1 MELQV
6 TMAHIPEYGER
17 SSRAMNVL
25 LLTRDLKYGGAQR
38 QLAVLAKRLHGR
50 GHRVVVAQFYSGGPL
65 EQELL
70 EAGIR
75 IRPLQKRGRW
85 DLLSF
90 LLRLAQV
97 MREERPEILYSYLTD
112 LVTLVLKPW
121 FPSTKI
127 VWGIRSSNKDLSRYD
142 WLMRISYRL
151 TFRLSRFADTVIAN
165 SRAGRDSHIALGYPR
180 EKVAVIPNGIDT
192 QRFRPDLE
200 ARHHVRSEWGIQD
213 HEQVIGIV
221 GRLDPVKDHPTFLQA
236 VTSLM
241 QKRNH
246 LRFVC
251 VGDGPTEY
259 SDWLL
264 QLTRSLK
271 LTEHVI
277 WLAGRSNMSAVYNG
291 LDLLVNSSTTEG
303 FSNVIA
309 EAMACGVPCVATNV
323 GDSAWLMGNLGEV
336 VPPRDP
342 VALAKAMGKVLDQR
356 PQNAAQI
363 RRHIVEQF
371 SVEKLVADTE
381 QALLKLLD
389 STQSDPPLRAVP
401 AECSGAPEEFSA
413 GRNKRPRT
421 M

>member
-1 MELQV
+1 MELQA
-6 TMAHIPEYGER
+6 TMARISQRVER

-38 QLAVLAKRLHGR
+38 QLVVLAKGLHAR
-50 GHRVVVAQFYSGGPL
+50 GHRVVVSQFYSGGPL

-70 EAGIR
+70 EAGVR

-85 DLLSF
+85 DLLHF
-90 LLRLAQV
+90 LLQLARV

-112 LVTLVLKPW
+112 LPTLVLKPC

-127 VWGIRSSNKDLSRYD
+127 VWGIRSSNVDLSRFD
-142 WLMRISYRL
+142 WFTRISYRL
-151 TFRLSRFADTVIAN
+151 TFRLSHFADAVIAN
-165 SRAGRDSHIALGYPR
+165 SRVGRNDHIAQGYPR
-180 EKVAVIPNGIDT
+180 GKVIVIPNGIDT
-192 QRFRPDLE
+192 QGFCPDPE
-200 ARHHVRSEWGIQD
+200 ARRHVRSEWGIQD
-213 HEQVIGIV
+213 HEELIGIV

-236 VTSLM
+236 ASLLS
-241 QKRNH
+241 QEHNH

-251 VGDGPTEY
+251 VGDGQTEY
-259 SDWLL
+259 RKSLH
-264 QLTRSLK
+264 QLTRSLG
-271 LTEHVI
+271 LTEQVI
-277 WLAGRSNMSAVYNG
+277 WPGGRSDMPAVFNA
-291 LDLLVNSSTTEG
+291 LDLLASSSTTEG

-342 VALAKAMGKVLDQR
+342 VALAKAMGKVLDRR
-356 PQNAAQI
+356 PQNSAQI

-381 QALLKLLD
+381 EVLLKLLD
-389 STQSDPPLRAVP
+389 RTTSGPPLRAV
-401 AECSGAPEEFSA
+401 
-413 GRNKRPRT
+413 
-421 M
+421 

>member
-6 TMAHIPEYGER
+6 TMAHIPQRVER
-17 SSRAMNVL
+17 SIRAMKVL

-38 QLAVLAKRLHGR
+38 QLAVLAKGLHIR
-50 GHRVVVAQFYSGGPL
+50 GHRVVVAQFYAGGPL

-70 EAGIR
+70 EAGIQ

-90 LLRLAQV
+90 LLRLARV

-112 LVTLVLKPW
+112 LVTLVLKLW

-127 VWGIRSSNKDLSRYD
+127 VWGIRSSYKDLSLYD
-142 WLMRISYRL
+142 LVTRISYKL
-151 TFRLSRFADTVIAN
+151 TFRLSRFADAVIAN

-180 EKVAVIPNGIDT
+180 AKVAVIPNGIST
-192 QRFRPDLE
+192 ERFRPDLE
-200 ARHHVRSEWGIQD
+200 ARDRVRSEWGVQD
-213 HEQVIGIV
+213 HEKVIGIV
-221 GRLDPVKDHPTFLQA
+221 GRLDPVKDHLTFLQA
-236 VTSLM
+236 VTSLTQM
-241 QKRNH
+241 RNH
-246 LRFVC
+246 LRVVC

-259 SDWLL
+259 RDSLL
-264 QLTRSLK
+264 QLTRSLR
-271 LTEHVI
+271 LSEYVI
-277 WLAGRSNMSAVYNG
+277 WLAGRSDMPAVYNG

-342 VALAKAMGKVLDQR
+342 IALAKAMGKVLDQK
-356 PQNAAQI
+356 PQNGAQI

-389 STQSDPPLRAVP
+389 STKPDPLLRAVQT
-401 AECSGAPEEFSA
+401 ECSSAPDEFPA
-413 GRNKRPRT
+413 GRN
-421 M
+421 

>member
-1 MELQV
+1 MELQA
-6 TMAHIPEYGER
+6 TMAHIPQRVER
-17 SSRAMNVL
+17 SIRAMKVL

-38 QLAVLAKRLHGR
+38 QLAVLAKGLHSR
-50 GHRVVVAQFYSGGPL
+50 GHRVVVAQFYAGGPL

-70 EAGIR
+70 EAGIQ

-90 LLRLAQV
+90 LLRLARV

-112 LVTLVLKPW
+112 LVTLVLKPR

-127 VWGIRSSNKDLSRYD
+127 VWGIRSSYKDLSLYD
-142 WLMRISYRL
+142 LVTRISYKL
-151 TFRLSRFADTVIAN
+151 AFRLSRFADAVIAN

-180 EKVAVIPNGIDT
+180 AKVAVIPNGIST
-192 QRFRPDLE
+192 ERFCPDLE
-200 ARHHVRSEWGIQD
+200 ARHRVRSEWGVQD
-213 HEQVIGIV
+213 HEKVIGIV

-236 VTSLM
+236 VTSLT

-246 LRFVC
+246 LRVVC

-259 SDWLL
+259 RDSLL
-264 QLTRSLK
+264 QLTRSLR
-271 LTEHVI
+271 LSDYVI
-277 WLAGRSNMSAVYNG
+277 WLAGRSDMPAVYNG
-291 LDLLVNSSTTEG
+291 LDLLVNSSTREG

-342 VALAKAMGKVLDQR
+342 IALAKAMGKVLDQK
-356 PQNAAQI
+356 PQNGAQI

-389 STQSDPPLRAVP
+389 STKSGPSLHAVQ
-401 AECSGAPEEFSA
+401 AECSAAPDEFPA
-413 GRNKRPRT
+413 GRN
-421 M
+421 

>member
-1 MELQV
+1 
-6 TMAHIPEYGER
+6 
-17 SSRAMNVL
+17 MNVL

-38 QLAVLAKRLHGR
+38 QLAVLAKGLHAR

-90 LLRLAQV
+90 LLRLARV

-112 LVTLVLKPW
+112 LVTLVLKLR

-127 VWGIRSSNKDLSRYD
+127 VWGIRSSNIDLSRYD
-142 WLMRISYRL
+142 RFTRISYKL
-151 TFRLSRFADTVIAN
+151 TFRLSRFADAVIAN
-165 SRAGRDSHIALGYPR
+165 SRAGRGFYVAQGYSH
-180 EKVAVIPNGIDT
+180 EKIVVISNGIDT
-192 QRFRPDLE
+192 QRFHPDPE
-200 ARHHVRSEWGIQD
+200 ARHRMRSEWGIQN

-221 GRLDPVKDHPTFLQA
+221 GRLDPVKDHPVFLQA
-236 VTSLM
+236 VTSLT

-259 SDWLL
+259 RDSLL

-271 LTEHVI
+271 LTEHVM
-277 WLAGRSNMSAVYNG
+277 WLAGRSDMPAVYNG
-291 LDLLVNSSTTEG
+291 LDLLANSSTTEG

-309 EAMACGVPCVATNV
+309 EAMACGIPCIATDV

-336 VPPRDP
+336 IPPHDP
-342 VALAKAMGKVLDQR
+342 AALAKAMGKVLDR
-356 PQNAAQI
+356 PPQNAAQI

-371 SVEKLVADTE
+371 SIEKLVADTE
-381 QALLKLLD
+381 QTLLRLL
-389 STQSDPPLRAVP
+389 R
-401 AECSGAPEEFSA
+401 
-413 GRNKRPRT
+413 
-421 M
+421 

>member
-1 MELQV
+1 M
-6 TMAHIPEYGER
+6 
-17 SSRAMNVL
+17 
-25 LLTRDLKYGGAQR
+25 
-38 QLAVLAKRLHGR
+38 
-50 GHRVVVAQFYSGGPL
+50 
-65 EQELL
+65 
-70 EAGIR
+70 
-75 IRPLQKRGRW
+75 W
-85 DLLSF
+85 
-90 LLRLAQV
+90 
-97 MREERPEILYSYLTD
+97 
-112 LVTLVLKPW
+112 
-121 FPSTKI
+121 
-127 VWGIRSSNKDLSRYD
+127 
-142 WLMRISYRL
+142 ISYKL

-180 EKVAVIPNGIDT
+180 GKVAVIPNGIDT
-192 QRFRPDLE
+192 QRFRPDLK
-200 ARHHVRSEWGIQD
+200 ARHHVRSEWGVQD

-221 GRLDPVKDHPTFLQA
+221 GRLDPVKDHATFFQA

-251 VGDGPTEY
+251 VGDGPAEY
-259 SDWLL
+259 HDSLL

-389 STQSDPPLRAVP
+389 STKSGPSLHAVQ
-401 AECSGAPEEFSA
+401 AECSAAPDEFPA
-413 GRNKRPRT
+413 GRN
-421 M
+421 